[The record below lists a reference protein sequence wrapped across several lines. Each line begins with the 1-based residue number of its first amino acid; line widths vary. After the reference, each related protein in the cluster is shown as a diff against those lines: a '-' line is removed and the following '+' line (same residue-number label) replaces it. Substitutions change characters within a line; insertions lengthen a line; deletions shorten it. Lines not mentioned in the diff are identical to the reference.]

1 MRRILL
7 LLALLVLPFA
17 ARAEENPL
25 KTGDNAVAWRVFKRM
40 VVVPLHVA
48 GINRTATAEVVA
60 TAKDI
65 WQVKVQIP
73 IAGFHSG
80 VGKRDTDAG
89 NLLGIKK
96 QPVMTFQSLTMSTAT
111 LVAMRSGEG
120 KLEGDLNINGHD
132 NRLVFD
138 VKGDGKAIGGH
149 VHTSFSGLGL
159 QSPRFVGGVIMLVGD
174 DFDLYFQYDLDHIK
188 GQELVK

>member
-7 LLALLVLPFA
+7 LLSLLVLPFA
-17 ARAEENPL
+17 VRAEENPL
-25 KTGDNAVAWRVFKRM
+25 KAGDNAVAWRVFKRM
-40 VVVPLHVA
+40 VIVPLHVA

-60 TAKDI
+60 AGKDA

-73 IAGFHSG
+73 IAGFNSG
-80 VGKRDTDAG
+80 LGKRDHDAANVMG
-89 NLLGIKK
+89 VKI
-96 QPVMTFQSLTMSTAT
+96 QPVMTFQSLTMSSAA

-120 KLEGDLNINGHD
+120 KLAGDLNIAGHD
-132 NRLVFD
+132 NRLAFD
-138 VKGDGKAIGGH
+138 VKGDGKAVGGH

-159 QSPRFVGGVIMLVGD
+159 QSPRFVGGVIMLVSD
-174 DFDLYFQYDLDHIK
+174 EFDLYFQYDLDHIQ